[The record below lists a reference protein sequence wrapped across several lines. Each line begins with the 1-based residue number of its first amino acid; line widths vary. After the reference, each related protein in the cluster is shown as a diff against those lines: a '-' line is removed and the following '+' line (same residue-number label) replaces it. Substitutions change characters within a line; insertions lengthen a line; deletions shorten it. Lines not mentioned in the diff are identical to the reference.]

1 MNRGATV
8 VQDSNPQSKPEVI
21 AIRKHPSDSSRLERL
36 CLTHGNTAR
45 YRIYLSVNDNL
56 AERSDDLEACEFD
69 STDDIGLSRFLIE
82 SLWRL
87 NVTPS
92 SLVEHLSALDSR

>member
-1 MNRGATV
+1 M

-45 YRIYLSVNDNL
+45 YRIYLSVNDDL
-56 AERSDDLEACEFD
+56 TERSDDLEACEFD

-87 NVTPS
+87 DVKLS
-92 SLVEHLSALDSR
+92 SLAEHLSVLDSR